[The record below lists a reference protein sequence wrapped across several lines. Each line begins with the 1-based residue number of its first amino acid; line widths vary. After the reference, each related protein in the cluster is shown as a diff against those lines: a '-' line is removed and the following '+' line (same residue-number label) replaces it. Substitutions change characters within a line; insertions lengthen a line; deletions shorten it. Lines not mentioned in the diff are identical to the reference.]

1 MKQTLAR
8 ALKERSRLAGRIK
21 HNFQLLDREN
31 SRISGSPRSFDVR
44 AIYAESRELMEK
56 LIAIKQRIAAANAP
70 IAGKLV
76 EMDELK
82 SMISYLKGLDTTSE
96 IKKEGYNGEAV
107 LYEAVISAAETDAA
121 AEELQ
126 KRVEDLQ
133 DELDEFNATTKIDLP

>member
-8 ALKERSRLAGRIK
+8 ALKERSRLAGRLK
-21 HNFQLLDREN
+21 HNFQLLNREN

-44 AIYAESRELMEK
+44 AIYAENRELMEK
-56 LIAIKQRIAAANAP
+56 LIDVKQRIAAANAP

-82 SMISYLKGLDTTSE
+82 SMIAYLKGLDTTAE
-96 IKKEGYNGEAV
+96 IKKTGYNGESV
-107 LYEAVISAAETDAA
+107 LYEAVISAAEVNAA
-121 AEELQ
+121 VEELQ

-133 DELDEFNATTKIDLP
+133 DELDEFNAVTRIDLP

>member
-44 AIYAESRELMEK
+44 AIYAENRELMEK
-56 LIAIKQRIAAANAP
+56 LIDIKQRIAAANAP

-107 LYEAVISAAETDAA
+107 LYEAVISAAETDTAV
-121 AEELQ
+121 EELQ